1 MWVSRLGKQLSQST
15 IHYHIKNRTQK
26 AFGVS
31 LSPHLFRDCAA
42 TSVAIE
48 DPHHVRIAMTV
59 LGHHSLAT
67 TQRFYDQSQMLAA
80 GQAYQSALC
89 NLRDTMRQESRGP
102 YKPQPPVIDKEA
114 S

>member
-1 MWVSRLGKQLSQST
+1 LSQST

-48 DPHHVRIAMTV
+48 DPHHVRIAMNI

-67 TQRFYDQSQMLAA
+67 TQRYYDQSQMLAA
-80 GQAYQSALC
+80 GRHYQSALID
-89 NLRDTMRQESRGP
+89 LRRAGLDETSDDNMANHREGKRAHG
-102 YKPQPPVIDKEA
+102 
-114 S
+114 